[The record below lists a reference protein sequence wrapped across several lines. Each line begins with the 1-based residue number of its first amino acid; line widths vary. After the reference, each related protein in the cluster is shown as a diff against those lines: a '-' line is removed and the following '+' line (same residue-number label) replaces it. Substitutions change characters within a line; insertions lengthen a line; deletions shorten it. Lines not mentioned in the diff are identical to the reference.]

1 MSSAGTSYV
10 GMNNVQYHLTVAG
23 ENALMLYFDQRI
35 DPAIS
40 ALVQQACALI
50 RVELTDDIIDL
61 LPSYASVLLLFNPL
75 RTDLYRVKAQLQHCL
90 AQLQSANQHSGKLV
104 ELPVYYSA
112 ESGPDLALIAKT
124 KNISIDEVI
133 QRHQAVSYRV
143 YAIGFA
149 PGFAYLGEVDP
160 LLQMPRLATPRAK
173 VPRGAVAIADR
184 QTAVYP
190 AVSPGGW
197 NLIGLCPTRMFNPA
211 AEPAMPVAVGDEV
224 RFVAI
229 GKAEFLRLG
238 GELPELGLPDIER
251 AGNKP

>member
-1 MSSAGTSYV
+1 MSQ
-10 GMNNVQYHLTVAG
+10 VQYHLTIAG

-50 RVELTDDIIDL
+50 KAELTDDVVDI
-61 LPSYASVLLLFNPL
+61 LPSYASVLVIFNPFS
-75 RTDLYRVKAQLQHCL
+75 TDFYRVQAQLQHCL
-90 AQLQSANQHSGKLV
+90 AKLQTGNSHSGKVV
-104 ELPVYYSA
+104 ELPVYYSE
-112 ESGPDLALIAKT
+112 ESGPDLALIAET
-124 KNISIDEVI
+124 KHISIDEVI
-133 QRHQAVSYRV
+133 QRHQAISYRV

-190 AVSPGGW
+190 ASSPGGW
-197 NLIGLCPTRMFNPA
+197 NLIGLCPTQMFNPQ

-229 GKAEFLRLG
+229 DKAEFLRLG
-238 GELPELGLPDIER
+238 GELPEAEQ
-251 AGNKP
+251 AGGKL

>member
-1 MSSAGTSYV
+1 MSQ
-10 GMNNVQYHLTVAG
+10 VQYHLTIAG

-50 RVELTDDIIDL
+50 KAELTDDVVDI
-61 LPSYASVLLLFNPL
+61 LPSYASVLVIFNPFS
-75 RTDLYRVKAQLQHCL
+75 TDFYRVQAQLQHCL
-90 AQLQSANQHSGKLV
+90 AKLQTGNSHSGKVV
-104 ELPVYYSA
+104 ELPVYYSE
-112 ESGPDLALIAKT
+112 ESGPDLALIAET
-124 KNISIDEVI
+124 KHISIDEVI
-133 QRHQAVSYRV
+133 QRHQAISYRV

-190 AVSPGGW
+190 ASSPGGW
-197 NLIGLCPTRMFNPA
+197 NLIGLCPTRMFNPQ

-229 GKAEFLRLG
+229 DKAEFLRLG
-238 GELPELGLPDIER
+238 GELPEAEQ
-251 AGNKP
+251 AGGKL

>member
-1 MSSAGTSYV
+1 MSQ
-10 GMNNVQYHLTVAG
+10 VQYHLTIAG

-50 RVELTDDIIDL
+50 KAELTDDVVDI
-61 LPSYASVLLLFNPL
+61 LPSYASVLVIFNPFS
-75 RTDLYRVKAQLQHCL
+75 TDLYRVQAQLQHCL
-90 AQLQSANQHSGKLV
+90 AKLQTGNSHSGKVV
-104 ELPVYYSA
+104 ELPVYYSE
-112 ESGPDLALIAKT
+112 ESGPDLTLIAKT
-124 KNISIDEVI
+124 KHISIDEVI
-133 QRHQAVSYRV
+133 KRHQAISYRV

-190 AVSPGGW
+190 AQSPGGW
-197 NLIGLCPTRMFNPA
+197 NLIGLCPTRMFNPQ

-229 GKAEFLRLG
+229 DKAEFIRLG
-238 GELPELGLPDIER
+238 GELPEAELTGGKL
-251 AGNKP
+251 